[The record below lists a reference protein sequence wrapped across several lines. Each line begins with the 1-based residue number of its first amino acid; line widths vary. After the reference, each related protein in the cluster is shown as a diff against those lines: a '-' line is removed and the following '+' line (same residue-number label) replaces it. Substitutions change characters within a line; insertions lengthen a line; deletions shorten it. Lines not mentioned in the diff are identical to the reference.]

1 MPTARTLRAQ
11 QGDGPFELAD
21 EPAYRAWRA
30 TKLERYPTA
39 IEQLVVQIED
49 PFSISASERDAIRE
63 RCGRAN
69 MAVYAFPPLL
79 DETAQ
84 RRAVLQLG
92 RFMGLEAVEDHRSRD
107 QDGLVAIE
115 VVESGGRLGYI
126 PYTNRPI
133 AWHTD
138 GYYNFHGPDRAVQAM
153 ILHCV
158 RDADGGE
165 NGLLDH
171 EIAYLR
177 LRDENPGHIEAL
189 MHPQAMS
196 IPENV
201 EPSGRVRPTNVG
213 PVFYVDPRSGAL
225 GMRYTARTRSIAWRD
240 DPATRDAADALARI
254 LATDP
259 LVLRAR
265 LRPGWGLICNNVLHD
280 RTGFTTRQNAGRLLY
295 RIRYHGLI
303 A

>member
-126 PYTNRPI
+126 PYTSRPI

-138 GYYNFHGPDRAVQAM
+138 GYYNYHGPDRAVQAM
-153 ILHCV
+153 LLHCV
-158 RDADGGE
+158 RDADGGD
-165 NGLLDH
+165 NRLLDH
-171 EIAYLR
+171 EIAYIR
-177 LRDENPGHIEAL
+177 LRDENPAYIAAL
-189 MHPQAMS
+189 MHPEAMA
-196 IPENV
+196 IPANV
-201 EPSGRVRPTNVG
+201 EPDGKAVAGDLVKLTLHDDGAEVRLNDERWRVAGKTTDAKAGKHEFV
-213 PVFYVDPRSGAL
+213 L
-225 GMRYTARTRSIAWRD
+225 TRAGKDNDQPAELRRVLT
-240 DPATRDAADALARI
+240 ATRETLTIRTEAKAAKAVAAVVRNEY
-254 LATDP
+254 
-259 LVLRAR
+259 VL
-265 LRPGWGLICNNVLHD
+265 NKK
-280 RTGFTTRQNAGRLLY
+280 
-295 RIRYHGLI
+295 
-303 A
+303 